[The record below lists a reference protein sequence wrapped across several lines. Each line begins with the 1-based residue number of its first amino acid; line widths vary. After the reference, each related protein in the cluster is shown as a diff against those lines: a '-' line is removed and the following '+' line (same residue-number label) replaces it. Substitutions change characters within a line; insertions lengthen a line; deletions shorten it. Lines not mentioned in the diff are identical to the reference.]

1 MKQSLITSLVAV
13 IGLFFATDRVFAQD
27 RADHAK
33 FFKRLDT
40 NSDGTLTKAEIGT
53 ERARFFERLV
63 RIGDKNDDGQL
74 TTGEFTAALSRVPGS
89 NAEPANDRPQGRP
102 QFDPRRMFAR
112 LDRNQDGKLTV
123 KEVPEQAR
131 PLVQGW
137 LRRAG
142 KKEGEAI
149 TREELAKLMTGR
161 PGFGRPPFG
170 GAAFVKGLIKRL
182 DRDGDG
188 KLSKAEAP
196 ERMRENFSR
205 IDRNNDGQID
215 ERELGAVARRQS
227 GQAGAKSK
235 RRQAPK
241 KK

>member
-1 MKQSLITSLVAV
+1 
-13 IGLFFATDRVFAQD
+13 
-27 RADHAK
+27 
-33 FFKRLDT
+33 
-40 NSDGTLTKAEIGT
+40 
-53 ERARFFERLV
+53 
-63 RIGDKNDDGQL
+63 
-74 TTGEFTAALSRVPGS
+74 
-89 NAEPANDRPQGRP
+89 
-102 QFDPRRMFAR
+102 
-112 LDRNQDGKLTV
+112 
-123 KEVPEQAR
+123 
-131 PLVQGW
+131 
-137 LRRAG
+137 
-142 KKEGEAI
+142 
-149 TREELAKLMTGR
+149 MTGR